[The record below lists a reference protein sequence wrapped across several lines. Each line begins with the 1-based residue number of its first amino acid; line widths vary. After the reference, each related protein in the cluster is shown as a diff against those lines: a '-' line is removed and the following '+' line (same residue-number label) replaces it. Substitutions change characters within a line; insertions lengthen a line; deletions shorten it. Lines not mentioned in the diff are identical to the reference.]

1 MDDCFK
7 NPEACSGAKDGAA
20 MRKPISKESDY
31 RPLVYICSP
40 YSDDPPGNT
49 RKAIRYSR
57 FAVDEGVI
65 PLAPHLLLP
74 LYMNEEK
81 ERELALSM
89 DMAILDCC
97 QELWCFG
104 RNMTKGM
111 KAEVA
116 RAREL
121 GIRIRYFTEECKEE
135 VRV

>member
-1 MDDCFK
+1 MGDFYK
-7 NPEACSGAKDGAA
+7 NPEACSGTRDGTST
-20 MRKPISKESDY
+20 RQPINKNSDY

-49 RKAIRYSR
+49 RKVIRYSR

-74 LYMNEEK
+74 LYIKEET

-89 DMAILDCC
+89 DMAFLDCC

-111 KAEVA
+111 KAEVK

-121 GIRIRYFTEECKEE
+121 GIRIRYFTEECIEE
-135 VRV
+135 D